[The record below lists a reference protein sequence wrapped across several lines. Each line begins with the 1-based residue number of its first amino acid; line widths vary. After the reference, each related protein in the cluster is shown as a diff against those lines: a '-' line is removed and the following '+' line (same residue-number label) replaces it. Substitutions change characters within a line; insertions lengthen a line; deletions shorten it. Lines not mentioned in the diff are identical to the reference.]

1 MGRTKAQENTEAIE
15 RFRQII
21 DNLGVV
27 MSNDAIWHL
36 YNWRF
41 DEKDIGNRRFLQE
54 YLGLIKMYPMNEKN
68 KVMIRELL
76 KQFNEEAGKME
87 TAEWLEKAQEKG
99 IEILESELSVLW
111 NMGYTEEERR
121 NEKKKKVES
130 ESSEEEDEIDK
141 IIASVYELL
150 LETKNELTKADISRI
165 LRLGFDQY
173 EIVIDGF
180 VKEYKSV
187 REKDDKEVYRILHS
201 HLANRG
207 LIWNRDEEDTDES
220 DPQREPGKENSGE
233 SETTSEE
240 EEKSSDESEK
250 LINTPGKSPSEL
262 SDSKQEKEE
271 NKKETTIPIVP
282 ITLIPITMANINQ
295 IQNVLRTFG
304 ATMLGHDIGNDWTNP
319 IAPPIILTGLQGEIQ
334 TVEGSWFSGSFF

>member
-111 NMGYTEEERR
+111 NMGYTEEEVFTEGLI
-121 NEKKKKVES
+121 EKFQ
-130 ESSEEEDEIDK
+130 EI
-141 IIASVYELL
+141 
-150 LETKNELTKADISRI
+150 KNELKPIV
-165 LRLGFDQY
+165 LRELD
-173 EIVIDGF
+173 
-180 VKEYKSV
+180 
-187 REKDDKEVYRILHS
+187 LW
-201 HLANRG
+201 LAKKR
-207 LIWNRDEEDTDES
+207 
-220 DPQREPGKENSGE
+220 KK
-233 SETTSEE
+233 
-240 EEKSSDESEK
+240 EKSRK
-250 LINTPGKSPSEL
+250 RIK
-262 SDSKQEKEE
+262 
-271 NKKETTIPIVP
+271 
-282 ITLIPITMANINQ
+282 
-295 IQNVLRTFG
+295 
-304 ATMLGHDIGNDWTNP
+304 
-319 IAPPIILTGLQGEIQ
+319 
-334 TVEGSWFSGSFF
+334 

>member
-1 MGRTKAQENTEAIE
+1 
-15 RFRQII
+15 
-21 DNLGVV
+21 

-334 TVEGSWFSGSFF
+334 TVEGCTCHMHTSLYMKTHVLGQYLH

>member
-1 MGRTKAQENTEAIE
+1 
-15 RFRQII
+15 
-21 DNLGVV
+21 
-27 MSNDAIWHL
+27 
-36 YNWRF
+36 
-41 DEKDIGNRRFLQE
+41 
-54 YLGLIKMYPMNEKN
+54 MYPMNEKN

-111 NMGYTEEERR
+111 NMGYTEEEVFTEGLI
-121 NEKKKKVES
+121 EKFQ
-130 ESSEEEDEIDK
+130 EI
-141 IIASVYELL
+141 
-150 LETKNELTKADISRI
+150 KNELKPIVLRELDLWI

-220 DPQREPGKENSGE
+220 DPQREPGKENSG
-233 SETTSEE
+233 SEE
-240 EEKSSDESEK
+240 
-250 LINTPGKSPSEL
+250 I
-262 SDSKQEKEE
+262 
-271 NKKETTIPIVP
+271 
-282 ITLIPITMANINQ
+282 
-295 IQNVLRTFG
+295 
-304 ATMLGHDIGNDWTNP
+304 
-319 IAPPIILTGLQGEIQ
+319 
-334 TVEGSWFSGSFF
+334 